1 MYVKFPHVKMLV
13 FSIEISI
20 SKGTFETIL
29 KFSNHGEV
37 PFLLVGLSPQAFVS
51 EFTLRPSSLRLT
63 VERVS
68 YKSILTIL

>member
-20 SKGTFETIL
+20 SKGTFETTL
-29 KFSNHGEV
+29 NFSNHGEV

-51 EFTLRPSSLRLT
+51 E
-63 VERVS
+63 
-68 YKSILTIL
+68 